1 MPALTWEDF
10 QKVEIRVGTVRDV
23 QPFPQARKPAYQLTI
38 DFGPYGTKRSSAQL
52 TALYQPDDLLHKQ
65 VIAVTNFPPKQ
76 IANFFSECLVLGVV
90 GTGGEVVL
98 LRPERDVDNG
108 LRIG

>member
-1 MPALTWEDF
+1 MPAITWEDF
-10 QKVEIRVGTVRDV
+10 QKVEIRVGTVLDV
-23 QPFPQARKPAYQLTI
+23 QPFPKARKPAYQLTI
-38 DFGPYGTKRSSAQL
+38 DFGPYGRRRSSAQV
-52 TALYQPDDLLHKQ
+52 TALYQAHDLLHKQ

-90 GTGGEVVL
+90 GAGGEVVL
-98 LRPERDVDNG
+98 LRPDQDVDNG

>member
-1 MPALTWEDF
+1 VL
-10 QKVEIRVGTVRDV
+10 DV
-23 QPFPQARKPAYQLTI
+23 QPFQKAHKPAHQLTI
-38 DFGPYGTKRSSAQL
+38 DFGPYGKRHSSAQV
-52 TALYQPDDLLHKQ
+52 TALYQPRDLLHKQ

-90 GTGGEVVL
+90 GAGGEVVL